1 MHTCKYKMIV
11 CPHSAIRCPALVAL
25 DNAAVSYSSDVVM
38 SEIDFGTVAT
48 FNCSLGF
55 SLVGE
60 PESVCSG
67 DGSST
72 VGVFDPDPPICER
85 KIYKL

>member
-1 MHTCKYKMIV
+1 MGE
-11 CPHSAIRCPALVAL
+11 L
-25 DNAAVSYSSDVVM
+25 
-38 SEIDFGTVAT
+38 DFGTVAT

-72 VGVFDPDPPICER
+72 VGVFVPEPPICER
-85 KIYKL
+85 KFYFFTGSKIDYTLVIDFCVHSHQMSCSSSTR